1 MEDFY
6 TISEAKNKLT
16 SLIHRV
22 EKGPAIKL
30 TRHGR
35 PVAVLLSLREYESIS
50 RKSRGFWRELSDLR
64 KWMKRQEIVLCD
76 EDFEML
82 RNHSSGRRVELDGS
96 DR

>member
-22 EKGPAIKL
+22 EKGPAVKL

-50 RKSRGFWRELSDLR
+50 RKGKGFWQELTDLR
-64 KWMKRQEIVLCD
+64 QWMKREGIALAED
-76 EDFEML
+76 DFEAL
-82 RNHSSGRRVELDGS
+82 RDDTSGRRVDLDGTG
-96 DR
+96 R